1 MRPTEIPKGFKTF
14 LPEEAEKRERIL
26 KIMEEVLSL
35 WGYRLLSPPTIEYLS
50 TFKIVDENLEEFS
63 FKLVDRFTG
72 KLMAIRPDFTP
83 QVAKIVAS
91 SFKDD
96 DPPFRF
102 FYKGKIFR
110 DAGKDREIFQF
121 GFEVIGVSEVEADAE
136 VVSVVVNILEKLG
149 LSSFQIDIGNSE
161 FLEGALEEL
170 KIPDREEFLK
180 LLSHKDLSGIEIF
193 LEERKIS
200 KDTRIKIEKLLELYG
215 REEVLDSAYQLFENS
230 KSRAALKRL
239 KEMFAILKSYGFEK
253 KVIFDLSEKRGME
266 YHKGITFEVFHPLYG
281 FSLGSGGRYDGL
293 MKKFGRNLPATG
305 VALNVDAL
313 QELLEK
319 KGLLKVED
327 SGDFYII
334 DLEKE
339 LHRAYELAKALRKLG
354 YKVARDIVKRDLKSS
369 LEIAFK
375 KGFKNVIVLNRE
387 NDEHKCTLF
396 LSNKKTYQYAYVPK
410 AEEIV
415 KAAALEKI

>member
-96 DPPFRF
+96 NPPFRF

-121 GFEVIGVSEVEADAE
+121 GFELIGVSEVEADAE

-200 KDTRIKIEKLLELYG
+200 KDTRVKIEKLLELYG
-215 REEVLDSAYQLFENS
+215 REEILDSAYQLFENS
-230 KSRAALKRL
+230 KSRAAIKRL

-319 KGLLKVED
+319 KGLFRVED

-354 YKVARDIVKRDLKSS
+354 YKVARDIVKRNLKSS

-375 KGFKNVIVLNRE
+375 KGFKNVIVLNRK
-387 NDEHKCTLF
+387 NDEHKCTLY
-396 LSNKKTYQYAYVPK
+396 LSNKKTYQYTYVPK

-415 KAAALEKI
+415 KVAALEKI